1 MMSFQEFLEMQAPQK
16 VKAAS
21 GFHKGL
27 GKGDHKIGRDDRG
40 GDRYKGFV
48 NPMKGIKAG
57 LAIGPH
63 HLAIDGSD
71 KESKGNTPVKVGKV
85 VFKPSRLPSEKG
97 KAF

>member
-1 MMSFQEFLEMQAPQK
+1 MMTFQEFLEMQEPQK

-27 GKGDHKIGRDDRG
+27 KPGDHKIGRDERG

-48 NPMKGIKAG
+48 SPIKGIKAG
-57 LAIGPH
+57 LHIGQH

-85 VFKPSRLPSEKG
+85 VFKPSMPPSQKG